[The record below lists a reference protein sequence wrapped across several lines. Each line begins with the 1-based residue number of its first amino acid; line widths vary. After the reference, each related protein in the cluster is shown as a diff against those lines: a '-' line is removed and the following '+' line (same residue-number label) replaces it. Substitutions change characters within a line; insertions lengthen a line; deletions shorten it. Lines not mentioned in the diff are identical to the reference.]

1 MGAIIWIARV
11 LIFLLLLR
19 IVLRLIFGSTRRTSG
34 QAPSGRSRSAERIGG
49 ELVRD
54 PNCGTYVPKASAVV
68 IGTGPAATYF
78 CSDKCRIEYSE
89 KR

>member
-19 IVLRLIFGSTRRTSG
+19 IVLRLIFGSMGAGPGRT
-34 QAPSGRSRSAERIGG
+34 QPRPGRSRSAERVGG

-54 PNCGTYVPKASAVV
+54 PNCGTYVAKASIVH
-68 IGTGPAATYF
+68 
-78 CSDKCRIEYSE
+78 
-89 KR
+89 